1 MLFFFFQTSICSF
14 SLKQAIVYALAGQ
27 VARCGFNLEP
37 IKKSGILL
45 LPSFHFKQNER
56 GDQLML

>member
-27 VARCGFNLEP
+27 VARCGFGANQE
-37 IKKSGILL
+37 IWNTFAAL
-45 LPSFHFKQNER
+45 LPFQANER